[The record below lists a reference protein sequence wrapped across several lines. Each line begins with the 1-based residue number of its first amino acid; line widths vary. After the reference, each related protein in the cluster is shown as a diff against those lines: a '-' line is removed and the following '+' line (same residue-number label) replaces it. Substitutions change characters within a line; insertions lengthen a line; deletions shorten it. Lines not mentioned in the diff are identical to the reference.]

1 MALGS
6 PQCHAAVPRDSHIA
20 CVSLTVA
27 KQGPPASRPVAKM
40 AGELWVSIE
49 TWAVVAFVDITSTS
63 HPPKKDAEKWIPIER
78 MNIRVSASFLGLL
91 TISSW
96 MATIDLP
103 GRSSFWML
111 LLASI
116 TQGPFSNT
124 GSNCQFFFG
133 IYMGE
138 RVRIY
143 IYNMCVIVC
152 K

>member
-49 TWAVVAFVDITSTS
+49 TWAVVAFVDITYTS
-63 HPPKKDAEKWIPIER
+63 HPPKKRCRKVNPHRKNEHSRFGIFFGITYYKFLDGNNWLTWKKFILDASPCLHHSGAVLKHGIKLS
-78 MNIRVSASFLGLL
+78 V
-91 TISSW
+91 
-96 MATIDLP
+96 
-103 GRSSFWML
+103 
-111 LLASI
+111 
-116 TQGPFSNT
+116 
-124 GSNCQFFFG
+124 FFG